1 MRKHDHLKV
10 PWLAASPDGL
20 VTDPRINDIQGLV
33 EIKCPGRAKDVSL
46 MDLATMKS
54 SNFYLKESDG
64 KLHLK
69 KNHDYYYQIK
79 ILLVRNIQNHWS
91 LSYVCLQIQ
100 GQLHILKRRWCDF
113 VVWTPREDDYSQER
127 IYYDQKFWEEKML
140 PKLNNFYLTSL
151 LPEVVSPRHPCGQ
164 EIRTNFQVVL

>member
-20 VTDPRINDIQGLV
+20 VTDPRSNDIQGLV

-54 SNFYLKESDG
+54 SNFYLKESNG

-69 KNHDYYYQIK
+69 KK
-79 ILLVRNIQNHWS
+79 S
-91 LSYVCLQIQ
+91 
-100 GQLHILKRRWCDF
+100 
-113 VVWTPREDDYSQER
+113 
-127 IYYDQKFWEEKML
+127 
-140 PKLNNFYLTSL
+140 
-151 LPEVVSPRHPCGQ
+151 
-164 EIRTNFQVVL
+164 